1 MNKADIKNNAKKII
15 DEAYAK
21 ISELEGKRDQITGEL
36 KSEFDDKIKL
46 LKAKG
51 EDLKLKISSL
61 EDEGEDKWDE
71 VKDVLAD
78 SMDSFKEGFAKLG
91 KLFFESWF
99 NYKDHKGR
107 RCPASS
113 EAGLGAFFHF
123 RF

>member
-46 LKAKG
+46 LKSKG
-51 EDLKLKISSL
+51 EELKLKISSL

-91 KLFFESWF
+91 KLF
-99 NYKDHKGR
+99 
-107 RCPASS
+107 
-113 EAGLGAFFHF
+113 
-123 RF
+123 